1 MVRMLQGMCWVV
13 DEKCF
18 LHRRAGEGAEVSQRK
33 IGMRFLRKPSPLLFA
48 AVVSP

>member
-18 LHRRAGEGAEVSQRK
+18 LNRREGERAEVLQKK
-33 IGMRFLRKPSPLLFA
+33 IGIRSLRKLSSLLFA
-48 AVVSP
+48 AVISP